1 MNMQERM
8 AAASKRLTA
17 IKAAAAAAP
26 AAPVGKPKPAKPVI
40 RVYMGGVVTRA
51 MIRKALGIKSVTEKW
66 AESKA
71 SQHGVGSKCPHCN
84 GTGRYLFHTN
94 PQRNER
100 CYRCNGKGVLDA
112 RDMAFLNRRL
122 QGGGP
127 VCWVVSA
134 PAA

>member
-8 AAASKRLTA
+8 AAASKRLA
-17 IKAAAAAAP
+17 SIKATVAAAP
-26 AAPVGKPKPAKPVI
+26 AKPAEPAKPAKPAI

-51 MIRKALGIKSVTEKW
+51 MIRKALGIKSVIEKW

-71 SQHGVGSKCPHCN
+71 PQHGVGSKCPHCN

-122 QGGGP
+122 QGGEP
-127 VCWVVSA
+127 VCWVTTA

>member
-8 AAASKRLTA
+8 AAASKRLA
-17 IKAAAAAAP
+17 SIKATIAAAP
-26 AAPVGKPKPAKPVI
+26 AASAAPAEKPKPRI

-51 MIRKALGIKSVTEKW
+51 MIRKALGIKSVIEKW

-71 SQHGVGSKCPHCN
+71 SQHGVGSVCPHCN
-84 GTGRYLFHTN
+84 GTGRYRFHTDPN
-94 PQRNER
+94 RNER

-127 VCWVVSA
+127 ICWVTTA